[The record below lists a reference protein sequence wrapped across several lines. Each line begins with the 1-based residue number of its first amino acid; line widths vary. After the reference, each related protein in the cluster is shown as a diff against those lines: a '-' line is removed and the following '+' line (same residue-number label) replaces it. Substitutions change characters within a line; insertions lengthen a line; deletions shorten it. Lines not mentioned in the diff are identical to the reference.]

1 MRGEI
6 VAFDAAQGTGEIAGD
21 DFARYSF
28 RAEDARSPALLRVGA
43 RVDFT
48 ATEDRRATGIGVLVK
63 NVAAPEIDGKRFDIG
78 RVIQRTFSAIRR
90 NWAVFLA
97 GSAVL
102 VGAPSLLM
110 SSGQAD
116 LMLIGNGT
124 ISPAAA
130 FGTFALGM
138 LLYLVG
144 YYLLQGM
151 MLKAAINGFS
161 GKSTPLGTAL
171 NVGLRNALP
180 LFALGILAG
189 LGMGLGFILLIV
201 PGVIL
206 AVMWIV
212 VAPVLVAERRSA
224 AAVDDWFV
232 FVRENPDLLQQGG
245 RLLRRYYSQ
254 DLLDSGLAKQQFLLP
269 DFPRH

>member
-1 MRGEI
+1 M
-6 VAFDAAQGTGEIAGD
+6 AD
-21 DFARYSF
+21 
-28 RAEDARSPALLRVGA
+28 
-43 RVDFT
+43 
-48 ATEDRRATGIGVLVK
+48 
-63 NVAAPEIDGKRFDIG
+63 
-78 RVIQRTFSAIRR
+78 
-90 NWAVFLA
+90 
-97 GSAVL
+97 GSAD
-102 VGAPSLLM
+102 GAPSLLM

-161 GKSTPLGTAL
+161 GKSTPLGAAF
-171 NVGLRNALP
+171 NVGLRSALP

-212 VAPVLVAERRSA
+212 VAPVLVAERRGIFESFSRSAELTKGHRWAVLGLLAIYMVLSWLISAVVAGIVLAAVGLNPGGPPPAYMMIINFVVNTLAAVVA
-224 AAVDDWFV
+224 AAGTASIYYELRTIKEGAGAEELASV
-232 FVRENPDLLQQGG
+232 FD
-245 RLLRRYYSQ
+245 
-254 DLLDSGLAKQQFLLP
+254 
-269 DFPRH
+269 